1 MKRDLMAG
9 AAGLILCACAA
20 APTASAQP
28 PSALIAK
35 AIADPRRPAAD
46 LARDPLRHPAEL
58 IAFSG
63 VKPGDRV
70 ADVFAGGGYFTRLLS
85 DVVGPKGRVFA
96 IIPTEMVKNCDPA
109 EFAGARRVAA
119 EGTWRNVA
127 VVTRPAS
134 AMTPRG
140 LDLIWSSQ
148 NYHDLHDREMD
159 SPDVAAVDRGLFAAL
174 KPGGVLLVID
184 HAAQVGSGLRDTQT
198 LHRIDAAQIRRELQ
212 AAGFVFDGESPILRN
227 PADDHSLRVF
237 DPSVR
242 GRTDQVVLRFRK
254 PAG

>member
-1 MKRDLMAG
+1 MKRYLMAG
-9 AAGLILCACAA
+9 AAGLMLGACALA
-20 APTASAQP
+20 AAAQP
-28 PSALIAK
+28 ASDAVAK

-46 LARDPLRHPAEL
+46 VARDPVRHPADL

-70 ADVFAGGGYFTRLLS
+70 ADLFAGGGYFTRLLS
-85 DVVGPKGRVFA
+85 DVVGSRGRVFA
-96 IIPTEMVKNCDPA
+96 IIPAEMARNCDPA
-109 EFAGARRVAA
+109 EIAGARAVAA

-159 SPDVAAVDRGLFAAL
+159 SPDVAAVDRSLFAAL
-174 KPGGVLLVID
+174 KPGGTLLIID
-184 HAAQVGSGLRDTQT
+184 HAAAAGSGLRDTQT
-198 LHRIDAAQIRRELQ
+198 LHRIDPAAVRRELE
-212 AAGFVFDGESPILRN
+212 AAGFVFEAESTILRN
-227 PADDHSLRVF
+227 PSDGHDLRAF
-237 DPSVR
+237 DPRIR
-242 GRTDQVVLRFRK
+242 GRTDQAVLRFRK
-254 PAG
+254 PAA